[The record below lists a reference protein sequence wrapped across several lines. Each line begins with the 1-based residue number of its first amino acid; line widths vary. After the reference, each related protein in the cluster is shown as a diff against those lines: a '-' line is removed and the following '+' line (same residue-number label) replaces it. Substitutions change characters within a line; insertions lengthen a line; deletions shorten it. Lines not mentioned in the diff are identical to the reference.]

1 LLFLPECFI
10 LKLCCVCVQ
19 GKSEFIG
26 RAMAKP
32 HVKLLDEPYELPKF
46 PPKLEW
52 FDINRGVDHAGE
64 LLAMFEML
72 EVRRPD
78 FRPRKWGRLNEVWAV
93 LDAILA
99 C

>member
-1 LLFLPECFI
+1 
-10 LKLCCVCVQ
+10 VQ